1 MIPYETDTYTDDQ
14 IYRPDGGSSGGDTST
29 ATITQPSAT
38 GITSAPSGP
47 ATTDPFGGGA
57 FINAVTGTETPATT
71 TQPETAAPTA
81 QAGAIPSVP
90 GASNMHLPGEVW
102 QMGAGQGCA
111 PGYAEQMRAD
121 GSWTCIPMSDFQ
133 KIFSGDFSPLSPG
146 RAPEGVAPVAG
157 DSSVYVGGVL
167 QGTAQQVAE
176 AAGSVWGAVT
186 GAGTAGTGST
196 TQGPSGGGS
205 GAVSN
210 GGTNVDRLIDLAS
223 MMFAGAGVK
232 GGGTGFGGFVSGPV
246 AGSDTGGGSSAAAPT
261 SHTGLIIVVLIA
273 AGLGFWYYKKHHKK
287 GAT

>member
-47 ATTDPFGGGA
+47 ATTDPVGSNF
-57 FINAVTGTETPATT
+57 FISAVTGTETPSTAT
-71 TQPETAAPTA
+71 ETPTA
-81 QAGAIPSVP
+81 PVQSGPIPSVP

-146 RAPEGVAPVAG
+146 RAPEGVAPVSG

-176 AAGSVWGAVT
+176 AAGSTWGAIT
-186 GAGTAGTGST
+186 TAITGST

-205 GAVSN
+205 TAVSN
-210 GGTNVDRLIDLAS
+210 GGTSVDRLIDLAS

-246 AGSDTGGGSSAAAPT
+246 AGSDTGGGTTAAAPT